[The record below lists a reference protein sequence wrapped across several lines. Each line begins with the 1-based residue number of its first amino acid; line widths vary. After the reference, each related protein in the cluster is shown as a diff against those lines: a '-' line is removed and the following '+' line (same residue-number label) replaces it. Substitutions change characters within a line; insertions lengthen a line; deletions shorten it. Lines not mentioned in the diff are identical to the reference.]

1 MSAVSIQES
10 SGQIHDGLAPPVHYQ
25 SRALSYNSHRH
36 SFQIF
41 LLGIAKEGIYIFGIY
56 HYGHT
61 FLGLGNGDFCAV
73 QAGVLLRH
81 LVQIDLQTCC
91 QFADSYGYAA
101 CTEVVALLNDL
112 ADFFSPEQSLDLSF
126 SRRISFL
133 YFCAAGLNRFLCVYL
148 GRTCCSAA
156 AVTSRTSA

>member
-10 SGQIHDGLAPPVHYQ
+10 SGQIHDGLAPPVHHQ
-25 SRALSYNSHRH
+25 SRTLSNNSHRH

-41 LLGIAKEGIYIFGIY
+41 LLGISKEGIYVFRIY

-61 FLGLGNGDFCAV
+61 FLGLGNSNLRAI
-73 QAGVLLRH
+73 QTGVLFRH

-91 QFADSYGYAA
+91 QFADSYRYAA

-112 ADFFSPEQSLDLSF
+112 ADFFSPEQSSGSF
-126 SRRISFL
+126 FQ
-133 YFCAAGLNRFLCVYL
+133 
-148 GRTCCSAA
+148 
-156 AVTSRTSA
+156 